1 MTGKK
6 FNKQHSLI
14 GSAAVGLGI
23 GMLIEVMGALFCAFF
38 INREAMPQTSMGF
51 LAIVVHVVSAAAGG
65 FAAGVKNGGQIAF
78 VCGIVGLAIAAI
90 WTGIGILFFSG
101 IAGGTLGNLAG
112 ILAGSVIACA
122 LQLLPKGPGLKKFS
136 GYSR

>member
-23 GMLIEVMGALFCAFF
+23 GMLIEVMGALLCAFL

-101 IAGGTLGNLAG
+101 IAGGALGNLAG

-122 LQLLPKGPGLKKFS
+122 LQLLPKGAGLKKFS

>member
-1 MTGKK
+1 MTGKN
-6 FNKQHSLI
+6 FNKQHTLI
-14 GSAAVGLGI
+14 GSAAVGVGI
-23 GMLIEVMGALFCAFF
+23 GMLVEVMGALLCAFL

-90 WTGIGILFFSG
+90 WAGVGMLFFGGVGGG
-101 IAGGTLGNLAG
+101 ILGNLAG
-112 ILAGSVIACA
+112 ILTGSVIACG
-122 LQLLPKGPGLKKFS
+122 LQLLPKRAGLNKFS

>member
-1 MTGKK
+1 MTGKN
-6 FNKQHSLI
+6 FNKQHTLI
-14 GSAAVGLGI
+14 GSAAVGVGI
-23 GMLIEVMGALFCAFF
+23 GMLVEVMGALLCAFL

-78 VCGIVGLAIAAI
+78 VCGIVGLAVAAI
-90 WTGIGILFFSG
+90 WTGIGILFFGG

-122 LQLLPKGPGLKKFS
+122 LQLLLKDPGLKKFS